1 MGGKLVMNRLGGV
14 LAVTRAFGD
23 TALKN
28 HGLISKPD
36 IKRIPIRLHHRYVIV
51 ASDGLWDYVPLK
63 KIQQIIKEEI
73 EPDDI
78 ALRLIKV
85 AITDGTY
92 DNVTVIVIKL

>member
-1 MGGKLVMNRLGGV
+1 MNRLGGV

-23 TALKN
+23 TALKH

-36 IKRIPIRLHHRYVIV
+36 VKRIPIRLHHRYVIV
-51 ASDGLWDYVPLK
+51 ASDGLWDYVSVK
-63 KIQQIIKEEI
+63 TVQKIIKEEI

-85 AITDGTY
+85 SISEGTY

>member
-23 TALKN
+23 ISLKN

-36 IKRIPIRLHHRYVIV
+36 IKKIPIRLHHRYVII

-63 KIQQIIKEEI
+63 TIQKIIK
-73 EPDDI
+73 
-78 ALRLIKV
+78 
-85 AITDGTY
+85 
-92 DNVTVIVIKL
+92 

>member
-1 MGGKLVMNRLGGV
+1 MNRLGGV

-23 TALKN
+23 INLKT

-36 IKRIPIRLHHRYVIV
+36 VKRIPIRLHHRYVVV

-63 KIQQIIKEEI
+63 NVQKIIKEEI
-73 EPDDI
+73 EPNDI

-85 AITDGTY
+85 AISEGTY
-92 DNVTVIVIKL
+92 DNISVIVIKL